1 MEILYKVHNNLYVN
15 MTNKCPFACTFCL
28 RQTMDRIGE
37 SDRLWLEREPL
48 VSEVID
54 EFAKWNLDDFGEV
67 VFCGFGE
74 PTESWDKIREV
85 AAFIKKTYNNKP
97 IRINT
102 NGAGNLINERDITKE
117 MVGLIDTVSI
127 SLNNPDKDEYN
138 KLVRSKFGDKTFD
151 EMIDFAKKCVANGLN
166 VVSSSSKHTP
176 SVTGISNSI
185 DFIMHFFMN
194 CEAFLTD
201 SWKLTLL
208 TASAAIIAVNI
219 SPVPDLCVP
228 TLVVLISYPPQPSS

>member
-48 VSEVID
+48 V
-54 EFAKWNLDDFGEV
+54 
-67 VFCGFGE
+67 
-74 PTESWDKIREV
+74 REV

-166 VVSSSSKHTP
+166 VVMTT
-176 SVTGISNSI
+176 VDTTIS
-185 DFIMHFFMN
+185 HEE
-194 CEAFLTD
+194 EAQCRIICD
-201 SWKLTLL
+201 KIG
-208 TASAAIIAVNI
+208 ASYRIRPWE
-219 SPVPDLCVP
+219 S
-228 TLVVLISYPPQPSS
+228 